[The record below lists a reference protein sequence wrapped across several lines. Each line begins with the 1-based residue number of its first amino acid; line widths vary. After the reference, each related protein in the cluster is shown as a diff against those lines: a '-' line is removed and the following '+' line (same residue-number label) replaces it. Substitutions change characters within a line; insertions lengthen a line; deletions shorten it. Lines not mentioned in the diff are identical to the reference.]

1 MVIELDFIST
11 VAGRVEMNHVYNGM
25 STAGWMNRYPPKK
38 KTTTNKQTKTNQ
50 KTKTKSD
57 TELTAGVLRKKR
69 KDSKH
74 TRV

>member
-38 KTTTNKQTKTNQ
+38 KNNIKTTTTTTENKNQ
-50 KTKTKSD
+50 I
-57 TELTAGVLRKKR
+57 
-69 KDSKH
+69 
-74 TRV
+74 